1 MYVKKI
7 IEKKAEAFS
16 LPKLL
21 IKSNKHGNFENLFQ
35 CSSLELPFSEK

>member
-7 IEKKAEAFS
+7 IEKKAEA

-21 IKSNKHGNFENLFQ
+21 IKSNKHGNFEKVFQ